1 MESDREKMYA
11 AILDMFEGDDFKESF
26 LKELNEEVDIPMIGE
41 KKEGKIFKALYK
53 VLFKTLRNTL
63 EKKDN

>member
-1 MESDREKMYA
+1 MDIEHEKMCA
-11 AILDMFEGDDFKESF
+11 AVIDMFEGDDFKNSF

-53 VLFKTLRNTL
+53 VIFKTLRKTI
-63 EKKDN
+63 EKQ

>member
-1 MESDREKMYA
+1 MDPDREKMYA
-11 AILDMFEGDDFKESF
+11 AILDMFEGDDFKDSF
-26 LKELNEEVDIPMIGE
+26 LKELNEEVDIPMISE

-63 EKKDN
+63 EKKDD